1 MVKILNVR
9 EVETEKNE
17 EKKTIQQ
24 RTRRQPLATDWP
36 TKKMGGEKFCLFSIR
51 YRFVC

>member
-17 EKKTIQQ
+17 EKKNN
-24 RTRRQPLATDWP
+24 P
-36 TKKMGGEKFCLFSIR
+36 TKDTEAATRNRLANEKNGWREILPL
-51 YRFVC
+51 

>member
-9 EVETEKNE
+9 EVETEKKWKKNNPAKDTEAATRNRLANE
-17 EKKTIQQ
+17 
-24 RTRRQPLATDWP
+24 
-36 TKKMGGEKFCLFSIR
+36 KMGGGKFCLFNIR

>member
-17 EKKTIQQ
+17 EKKNNPAKDTEAA
-24 RTRRQPLATDWP
+24 TRNRLAN
-36 TKKMGGEKFCLFSIR
+36 EKNR
-51 YRFVC
+51 